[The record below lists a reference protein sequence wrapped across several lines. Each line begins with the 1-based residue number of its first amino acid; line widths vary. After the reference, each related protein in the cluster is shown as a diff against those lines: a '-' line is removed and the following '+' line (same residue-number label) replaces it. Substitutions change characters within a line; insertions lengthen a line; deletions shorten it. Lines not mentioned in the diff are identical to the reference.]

1 MRRRDR
7 RNAFGDE
14 EAETVSD
21 SRIEVGRR
29 VRSWAE
35 YKGLGKRERGVR
47 RRRRRW
53 WWEESRGRV
62 GERQEC
68 SDGGRD
74 CG

>member
-35 YKGLGKRERGVR
+35 YKGLGKRERSEAAAAAVV
-47 RRRRRW
+47 
-53 WWEESRGRV
+53 V
-62 GERQEC
+62 GGE
-68 SDGGRD
+68 
-74 CG
+74 